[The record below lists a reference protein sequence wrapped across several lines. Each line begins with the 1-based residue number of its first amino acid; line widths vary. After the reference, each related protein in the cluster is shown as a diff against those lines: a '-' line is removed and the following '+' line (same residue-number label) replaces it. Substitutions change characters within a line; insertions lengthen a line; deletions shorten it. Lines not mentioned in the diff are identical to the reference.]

1 MVPRSYVYLPLLLL
15 SLLSLFP
22 TPVHALHAA
31 GGAPLIL
38 EIEMR
43 EPPGSVVF
51 WAKQANITFG
61 TDPRPEN
68 YVAVIALEG
77 RSVGFDGVVLSAI
90 LF

>member
-1 MVPRSYVYLPLLLL
+1 M
-15 SLLSLFP
+15 
-22 TPVHALHAA
+22 
-31 GGAPLIL
+31 IL

-51 WAKQANITFG
+51 WAKQSNITFG

-77 RSVGFDGVVLSAI
+77 R
-90 LF
+90 